1 MRPLWPADFD
11 SRQGP
16 SLIPL
21 TRHLAGQQASQ
32 TVRRRG
38 PLPHMPKFA
47 VGALCAHALPPGRFF
62 LDCVSFNSRGV
73 AAECYSEASSWVLKR
88 GFLTSP

>member
-1 MRPLWPADFD
+1 MRPLWPAGLD

-21 TRHLAGQQASQ
+21 MRHLSDQQASQ

-47 VGALCAHALPPGRFF
+47 LGALCAHAFASRTILPGLRIFQLPR
-62 LDCVSFNSRGV
+62 CRSR
-73 AAECYSEASSWVLKR
+73 VLLR
-88 GFLTSP
+88 S